1 VSCFSC
7 FLSDSDV
14 ANAGDGVLAANAAY
28 EEFLLDTDDEEELC
42 VSHYDQ
48 DDGVEAD
55 DEGVEAD
62 GARVESDND
71 DPESDTPAADEKD
84 PELEYEVVS
93 TELGDGGCVTGGSR
107 IKTRSVPICTS
118 ATENL
123 MFLYASIFVNK
134 CV

>member
-1 VSCFSC
+1 
-7 FLSDSDV
+7 
-14 ANAGDGVLAANAAY
+14 LAANAAY

-107 IKTRSVPICTS
+107 IKTRSVTTS
-118 ATENL
+118 STTGSTLSHNPP
-123 MFLYASIFVNK
+123 FLSSLPSTLYPNIYQAK
-134 CV
+134 PPY